1 LQPIEPYTQKISTIS
16 DNPVSQIPDPYRSS
30 KKEIVIASIKE
41 GIMAGLSRELG
52 IDLGTLNTRIAE
64 GKNILIQEPT
74 VAAILLEELK
84 LVEIGQSA
92 LDMLGRVPE
101 SIEVNFPMR
110 YGVIAEYEI
119 TENLLREWVR
129 QVTGRML
136 LFRPSLM
143 ITIPFG
149 ITSVERRAV
158 YEAGLGSGS
167 RDVNLIQQP
176 LAAALGVD
184 LPIGTPTGN
193 MIICLGGGT
202 TQAAVL
208 SMNGIVSAKTSR
220 TAGLALDEAIVDFI
234 RRKYG
239 LIIGQPT
246 AEQLKIRIGSAIPQ
260 DEQSVMEIQAQDQVT
275 GLPRPATLTT
285 DEIVEALQSPL
296 ELIATSVRRVLE
308 QTPPELI
315 SDIIDRGVA
324 LCGGTSLLRG
334 IDRYLTKTL
343 GIPAY
348 LVDNPTTCVVEGAAK
363 SFSMLEILSRN
374 LPPKA

>member
-1 LQPIEPYTQKISTIS
+1 
-16 DNPVSQIPDPYRSS
+16 
-30 KKEIVIASIKE
+30 
-41 GIMAGLSRELG
+41 MAGLSRELG

-64 GKNILIQEPT
+64 GNNILIQEPT
-74 VAAILLEELK
+74 VVAILLDELK

-92 LDMLGRVPE
+92 LDMMGRVPE
-101 SIEVNFPMR
+101 NIEVNRPLR

-119 TENLLREWVR
+119 TENLLRELVR

-136 LFRPSLM
+136 LFRPRLM
-143 ITIPFG
+143 ITLPFG
-149 ITSVERRAV
+149 VTSVERRAA
-158 YEAGLGSGS
+158 YEAGLGAGS

-176 LAAALGVD
+176 LAAAIGID

-208 SMNGIVSAKTSR
+208 AMNGIVSAETTR
-220 TAGLALDEAIVDFI
+220 VAGLKLDDAIITYV
-234 RRKYG
+234 RKKYG

-246 AEQLKIRIGSAIPQ
+246 AEQLKLRIGAAIPQ
-260 DEQSVMEIQAQDQVT
+260 EEQQTMEIQGQDQVS
-275 GLPRPATLTT
+275 GLPRPTILTT
-285 DEIVEALQSPL
+285 DEIVEALQQPL
-296 ELIATSVRRVLE
+296 SEIADTIRRVLE
-308 QTPPELI
+308 KTPPELI

-324 LCGGTSLLRG
+324 LCGGTSLMQG
-334 IDRYLTKTL
+334 IDRYLTKAL

-363 SFSMLEILSRN
+363 SFSMLEVLSRN